1 MQPRATGGPRCR
13 ERVMRKAIG
22 LFAILTLI
30 PILTSCRAT
39 SSRTVVVYVSE
50 DQVFSEPTLKD
61 FERET
66 GITVKPV
73 FDTEEAKS
81 TGVMN
86 RLIAEK
92 NNPQADVYWANDP
105 VRTQGLKQR
114 GVSTPYVSPS
124 AEGIPDQ
131 FKDPDHYWTGFSAR
145 ARVLLVNAK
154 STIKPAGVMAY
165 TDPSA
170 KGRAAIANPL
180 FGTTGSYIAALF
192 TIWGDERART
202 FMNEMKNNGAKMT
215 TSNGESADFVA
226 AGQVDFSLVDSDDA
240 VNRKKQGKPVE
251 MIYPDQDPNGL
262 GVLILP
268 NAVALIKG
276 GLHPENG
283 KRLIDYLLSKSTE
296 RKLAFADCAQIP
308 LHSGVDT
315 PPEVRR
321 IEALR
326 AMGVHYVD
334 PARRME
340 EIQPFLKAWA
350 GPS

>member
-1 MQPRATGGPRCR
+1 
-13 ERVMRKAIG
+13 
-22 LFAILTLI
+22 
-30 PILTSCRAT
+30 
-39 SSRTVVVYVSE
+39 VYASE
-50 DQVFSEPTLKD
+50 DQVFSEPILKD
-61 FERET
+61 FEREA

-73 FDTEEAKS
+73 FDTEESKS

-92 NNPQADVYWANDP
+92 NNPQADVYWANEP
-105 VRTQGLKQR
+105 VRADALKQR
-114 GVSTPYVSPS
+114 GVSAPYDSPS
-124 AEGIPDQ
+124 AKDIPDQ

-145 ARVLLVNAK
+145 ARLLLVNAG
-154 STIKPAGVMAY
+154 SAVKPESVTAY
-165 TDPSA
+165 TAPSA

-180 FGTTGSYIAALF
+180 FGTTTAYIAALF
-192 TIWGDERART
+192 TEWGDERART
-202 FMNEMKNNGAKMT
+202 FMNDMKNNAVKMT

-251 MIYPDQDPNGL
+251 IIYPDQEPNGL

-276 GLHPENG
+276 GPHPENG
-283 KRLIDYLLSKSTE
+283 KKLIDYLLSKSTE

-308 LHSGVDT
+308 LHAGVDI

-321 IEALR
+321 IEDIKTMRVGYADLTR
-326 AMGVHYVD
+326 K
-334 PARRME
+334 ME
-340 EIQPFLKAWA
+340 QIQPFLKEWA
-350 GPS
+350 GQ

>member
-1 MQPRATGGPRCR
+1 MNMPRW
-13 ERVMRKAIG
+13 VH
-22 LFAILTLI
+22 LVLILSLAAV
-30 PILTSCRAT
+30 LNSCRSAR
-39 SSRTVVVYVSE
+39 SRTVVVYVSE
-50 DQVFSEPTLKD
+50 DQVFSEPILKD

-66 GITVKPV
+66 GITVKSV

-92 NNPQADVYWANDP
+92 SNPQADVYWANEP
-105 VRTQGLKQR
+105 VRADVLKQR
-114 GVSTPYVSPS
+114 GVSAPYISTS
-124 AEGIPDQ
+124 AEGIADQ

-145 ARVLLVNAK
+145 ARLLLVNAR
-154 STIKPAGVMAY
+154 STIRPAGVIAY

-180 FGTTGSYIAALF
+180 FGTTTAYVAALF
-192 TIWGDERART
+192 TIWGDGRARA
-202 FMNEMKNNGAKMT
+202 FMNETKNNAVKMT

-251 MIYPDQDPNGL
+251 MIYPDQEAGGL

-268 NAVALIKG
+268 NAVVLIKG
-276 GLHPENG
+276 GPHPENG
-283 KRLIDYLLSKSTE
+283 KRLIDYLLSQSTE

-321 IEALR
+321 IEDIKPMRVQYADL
-326 AMGVHYVD
+326 
-334 PARRME
+334 ARKME
-340 EIQPFLKAWA
+340 EIQPFLKEWA
-350 GPS
+350 GQ

>member
-1 MQPRATGGPRCR
+1 MHKLMIAVAAPLAAATVIALPGCLS
-13 ERVMRKAIG
+13 KQQ
-22 LFAILTLI
+22 
-30 PILTSCRAT
+30 S
-39 SSRTVVVYVSE
+39 VVVYVSE
-50 DQVFSEPTLKD
+50 DQVFSEPILKD

-66 GITVKPV
+66 GITMKPV
-73 FDTEEAKS
+73 FDTEESKS

-92 NNPQADVYWANDP
+92 NNAQADVYWANEP
-105 VRTQGLKQR
+105 VRADALKQR

-124 AEGIPDQ
+124 AEGIGDQ
-131 FKDPDHYWTGFSAR
+131 FKDADHYWTGFAAR
-145 ARVLLVNAK
+145 ARLLLVNAR
-154 STIKPAGVMAY
+154 SAIKPASVTAY

-180 FGTTGSYIAALF
+180 FGTTTDYVAALF
-192 TIWGDERART
+192 TIWGDERGRT
-202 FMNEMKNNGAKMT
+202 FVNEMKKNGVKMT

-226 AGQVDFSLVDSDDA
+226 AGQADFSLVDSDDA

-251 MIYPDQDPNGL
+251 IVYPDQEPNGL

-276 GLHPENG
+276 GPHPENG
-283 KRLIDYLLSKSTE
+283 KKLIDYLLSKSTE

-308 LHSGVDT
+308 LHAGVDT

-321 IEALR
+321 IEDIKPMRVGYADL
-326 AMGVHYVD
+326 
-334 PARRME
+334 ARKME
-340 EIQPFLKAWA
+340 GIQPFLKEWT
-350 GPS
+350 GQ

>member
-1 MQPRATGGPRCR
+1 
-13 ERVMRKAIG
+13 
-22 LFAILTLI
+22 
-30 PILTSCRAT
+30 
-39 SSRTVVVYVSE
+39 VVYVSE
-50 DQVFSEPTLKD
+50 DQVFSEPILKD

-66 GITVKPV
+66 GITVKSV

-92 NNPQADVYWANDP
+92 DNPQADVYWANEP
-105 VRTQGLKQR
+105 VRADALKQR
-114 GVSTPYVSPS
+114 GVSAPYVSSS
-124 AEGIPDQ
+124 AEGIADQ

-145 ARVLLVNAK
+145 ARLLLVNAR
-154 STIKPAGVMAY
+154 STIKPASVMAY
-165 TDPSA
+165 TEPSA
-170 KGRAAIANPL
+170 KGRTAIANPL
-180 FGTTGSYIAALF
+180 FGTTTAYVAALF
-192 TIWGDERART
+192 TLWGDERAKT
-202 FMNEMKNNGAKMT
+202 FMNDMKKNGVKIT

-251 MIYPDQDPNGL
+251 MIYPDQDDDGL

-276 GLHPENG
+276 GPHAENG

-296 RKLAFADCAQIP
+296 GKLAFADCAQIP

-315 PPEVRR
+315 PPEIRR
-321 IEALR
+321 IEEIKTMR
-326 AMGVHYVD
+326 IQYVD
-334 PARRME
+334 LARKME
-340 EIQPFLKAWA
+340 EIQPFLKEWA
-350 GPS
+350 GQ

>member
-1 MQPRATGGPRCR
+1 VVRA
-13 ERVMRKAIG
+13 VIMRTSIG
-22 LFAILTLI
+22 VFITLALIAILA
-30 PILTSCRAT
+30 SCRAT
-39 SSRTVVVYVSE
+39 TSRVVVVYVSE
-50 DQVFSEPTLKD
+50 DQVFSEPILKD

-66 GITVKPV
+66 GITVKSV

-86 RLIAEK
+86 RLVAEK
-92 NNPQADVYWANDP
+92 DNPQADVYWANEP
-105 VRTQGLKQR
+105 VRADALKQR
-114 GVSTPYVSPS
+114 GVSTQYISPS

-145 ARVLLVNAK
+145 ARVLLVNAR
-154 STIKPAGVMAY
+154 STIKPTSVMAY
-165 TDPSA
+165 TEPSA

-180 FGTTGSYIAALF
+180 FGTTTDYVAALF
-192 TIWGDERART
+192 TMWGNERART
-202 FMNEMKNNGAKMT
+202 FMNDIKTNGVKTT
-215 TSNGESADFVA
+215 TSNGESADLVA

-240 VNRKKQGKPVE
+240 VNRKKQGEPVE

-276 GLHPENG
+276 SPHAENG
-283 KRLIDYLLSKSTE
+283 KKLIDYLLSKSTE

-308 LHSGVDT
+308 LHTGVDT

-321 IEALR
+321 IEDIKPMRVGYAGL
-326 AMGVHYVD
+326 
-334 PARRME
+334 ARKME
-340 EIQPFLKAWA
+340 EIQPFLKEWA
-350 GPS
+350 GQ

>member
-1 MQPRATGGPRCR
+1 MNMPKW
-13 ERVMRKAIG
+13 VHLVLSL
-22 LFAILTLI
+22 LFALVLN
-30 PILTSCRAT
+30 SCRSA
-39 SSRTVVVYVSE
+39 SSNTVVVYVSE
-50 DQVFSEPTLKD
+50 DQVFSEPILKD

-66 GITVKPV
+66 GITVKSV
-73 FDTEEAKS
+73 FDTEESKS

-92 NNPQADVYWANDP
+92 NNPQADVYWANEP
-105 VRTQGLKQR
+105 VRADALKRR

-124 AEGIPDQ
+124 ADGIADQ

-145 ARVLLVNAK
+145 ARLLLVNTK
-154 STIKPAGVMAY
+154 STIKPASVMAY

-180 FGTTGSYIAALF
+180 FGTTTAYVAALF
-192 TIWGDERART
+192 TLWGDERAKT
-202 FMNEMKNNGAKMT
+202 FMNDMKKNDVKIT

-251 MIYPDQDPNGL
+251 MIYPDQDGDGL

-276 GLHPENG
+276 GPHAENG

-296 RKLAFADCAQIP
+296 HKLAFADCAQIP

-315 PPEVRR
+315 PPEIQR
-321 IEALR
+321 IEEIKTMRVQYADL
-326 AMGVHYVD
+326 
-334 PARRME
+334 ARKME
-340 EIQPFLKAWA
+340 EIQPFVKEWA
-350 GPS
+350 GQ

>member
-1 MQPRATGGPRCR
+1 
-13 ERVMRKAIG
+13 MRKPIG
-22 LFAILTLI
+22 LFIILALI
-30 PILTSCRAT
+30 PILISCRAT

-50 DQVFSEPTLKD
+50 DQVFSEPILKD

-66 GITVKPV
+66 GITVKSV

-92 NNPQADVYWANDP
+92 DNPQADVYWANEP
-105 VRTQGLKQR
+105 VRADLLKQR
-114 GVSTPYVSPS
+114 GVSAPYVSPS
-124 AEGIPDQ
+124 AEGIADQ

-145 ARVLLVNAK
+145 ARLLLVNAR

-165 TDPSA
+165 TDSSA

-180 FGTTGSYIAALF
+180 FGTTTAYVAALF
-192 TIWGDERART
+192 TLWGDERART
-202 FMNEMKNNGAKMT
+202 FMNDIKKNGVKMT

-251 MIYPDQDPNGL
+251 MIYPDQEPSGL

-276 GLHPENG
+276 SPHPENG

-321 IEALR
+321 IEDIK
-326 AMGVHYVD
+326 AMRVQYVD
-334 PARRME
+334 LARKME
-340 EIQPFLKAWA
+340 EIQPFLKEWA
-350 GPS
+350 GQ

>member
-1 MQPRATGGPRCR
+1 
-13 ERVMRKAIG
+13 MRTSIG
-22 LFAILTLI
+22 VFITLALIAILA
-30 PILTSCRAT
+30 SCRAT
-39 SSRTVVVYVSE
+39 TSRVVVVYVSE
-50 DQVFSEPTLKD
+50 DQVFSEPILKD

-66 GITVKPV
+66 GITVKSV

-86 RLIAEK
+86 RLNAEK
-92 NNPQADVYWANDP
+92 DNPQADVYWANEPARADA
-105 VRTQGLKQR
+105 LKQR
-114 GVSTPYVSPS
+114 GVSTAYISPS

-145 ARVLLVNAK
+145 ARVLLVNAR
-154 STIKPAGVMAY
+154 STIKPTSVMAY
-165 TDPSA
+165 TEPSA

-180 FGTTGSYIAALF
+180 FGTTTDYVAALF
-192 TIWGDERART
+192 TMWGNERART
-202 FMNEMKNNGAKMT
+202 FMNDIKTNGVKTT
-215 TSNGESADFVA
+215 TSNGESADLVA

-240 VNRKKQGKPVE
+240 VNRKKQGEPVE

-276 GLHPENG
+276 GPHAENG
-283 KRLIDYLLSKSTE
+283 KRLIDYLLSKSSE

-315 PPEVRR
+315 PPEIRR
-321 IEALR
+321 IEEIKTMRVQYL
-326 AMGVHYVD
+326 D
-334 PARRME
+334 LARKME
-340 EIQPFLKAWA
+340 EIQPFLKEWA
-350 GPS
+350 GQ